1 MSADATVAVA
11 ETRDPVEAGLW
22 VDALR
27 RSGIRAAVFERG
39 MGGALGGA
47 DTYGFSVHRVI
58 VGYHD
63 LARARSII
71 AELGGASALMPYRT
85 PDEEGARAMRV
96 LGIVAGSMAI
106 VIAAALALRAFL

>member
-1 MSADATVAVA
+1 MKGNATVAVA
-11 ETRDPVEAGLW
+11 ETSDPVQAGLW

-27 RSGIRAAVFERG
+27 QAGIRAAVFERG

-71 AELGGASALMPYRT
+71 AELGGAAALMPYRT
-85 PDEEGARAMRV
+85 PGEEGARAMRM
-96 LGIVAGSMAI
+96 LGIIAGSMAV